1 MFRKVSYAA
10 EQTKSTSFTHVNSKF
25 NKSVLRTVRRWREC
39 GLLVCTGPP
48 IRGLESAEKSSWHL
62 TQKDNAVFAL
72 QNSPDASLHPSAF
85 LLFFCFSAAAL
96 CCTFLG
102 NFQTSVTSDKFTI
115 SSNSGVT
122 SQWKGW
128 KHSYPGRSCN
138 TPHPCLSFSFS
149 VKPTF

>member
-1 MFRKVSYAA
+1 MRQNKQNQPPSHMLIQNLINLCWEQWGNWESVGSYYAL
-10 EQTKSTSFTHVNSKF
+10 
-25 NKSVLRTVRRWREC
+25 VLQAKDW
-39 GLLVCTGPP
+39 
-48 IRGLESAEKSSWHL
+48 ESAEKSSWHL
-62 TQKDNAVFAL
+62 TQKDNALFAL

-85 LLFFCFSAAAL
+85 LLFFHFSDAVL

-115 SSNSGVT
+115 SSNSGAT
-122 SQWKGW
+122 SQRKGW
-128 KHSYPGRSCN
+128 KHPDPGRSCN